1 MTDPILECREVS
13 VAYGR
18 TIVVRDVDL
27 EVGAGDTLA
36 LLGPSGSGKT
46 TVLSAVAGFLAL
58 AAGEIRLRGRMV
70 ADRDRSEP
78 PERRNVGV
86 VFQHAALW
94 PHLSAL
100 ETVAYP
106 LRRRGVDRREA
117 IAEAARLLDLM
128 GMTSLAER
136 RPSELSGGEQQR
148 VGLARALARQPDLF
162 LFDEPTAHLDTPL
175 RTALQ
180 DELAERRAAT
190 GAAAVLA
197 THDVG
202 EAMAIAD
209 RVALIRNGCVVQ
221 VGAPA
226 VVYEMPVDEWAA
238 ELTGPASM
246 LDLEIVGRSDGAA
259 EALVAGVRVRVAWS
273 SAKEGRVRALVRP
286 DWATL
291 DGPLAGTVES
301 VRFRGPHTEY
311 RVATDAGRVHLR
323 SAGLPRAV
331 PGEAV
336 GWSLLR
342 AWPFSAD

>member
-1 MTDPILECREVS
+1 MIQPILACHAMS
-13 VAYGR
+13 VAYGS

-27 EVGAGDTLA
+27 EVGAGESVA

-46 TVLSAVAGFLAL
+46 TILSAVAGFVPV
-58 AAGEIRLRGRMV
+58 AAGEIRLRGRLV
-70 ADRDRSEP
+70 ADSARSEP
-78 PERRNVGV
+78 PERREVGV

-106 LRRRGVDRREA
+106 LRRRGVEQREA
-117 IAEAARLLDLM
+117 LAEAARLLALM
-128 GMTSLAER
+128 GMAGLAER

-148 VGLARALARQPDLF
+148 AGLARALARRPDLF
-162 LFDEPTAHLDTPL
+162 LFDEPTAHLDTSQ
-175 RTALQ
+175 RSALQ

-209 RVALIRNGCVVQ
+209 RVALIRDGRVVQ

-226 VVYEMPVDEWAA
+226 KVYEEPVDAWAA
-238 ELTGPASM
+238 ELTGPASV
-246 LDLEIVGRSDGAA
+246 LDLEVAGRSDGAA
-259 EALVAGVRVRVAWS
+259 EVHVAGVRLRLPWA
-273 SAKEGRVRALVRP
+273 SAAEGRVRALVRP

-291 DGPLAGTVES
+291 DGPIPGVVES
-301 VRFRGPHTEY
+301 VRFRGPHTDY
-311 RVATDAGRVHLR
+311 RVATDVGRVQLR
-323 SAGLPRAV
+323 SVGPPLAA
-331 PGEAV
+331 PGEVV

-342 AWPFSAD
+342 AWPLPAG

>member
-1 MTDPILECREVS
+1 MSVPILECRAVS
-13 VAYGR
+13 VAYGPE
-18 TIVVRDVDL
+18 IVVRDVDL
-27 EVGAGDTLA
+27 QVGAGDTLA

-46 TVLSAVAGFLAL
+46 TVLSAVAGFLSL
-58 AAGEIRLRGRMV
+58 AAGEIRLRGRVV

-78 PERRNVGV
+78 PERRDVGV

-94 PHLSAL
+94 PHLTAL

-117 IAEAARLLDLM
+117 LAEAARLLDLM
-128 GMTSLAER
+128 GMTALAER

-148 VGLARALARQPDLF
+148 VGLARALARRPDLF

-175 RTALQ
+175 RSALQ
-180 DELAERRAAT
+180 DELAERRSAT

-209 RVALIRNGCVVQ
+209 RVALIRSGRVVQ
-221 VGAPA
+221 VGAPTA
-226 VVYEMPVDEWAA
+226 VYDEPVDAWAA
-238 ELTGPASM
+238 ELTGPASV
-246 LDLEIVGRSDGAA
+246 LDLDVVARFDGAA
-259 EALVAGVRVRVAWS
+259 EVLVAGVRLRLPWS
-273 SAKEGRVRALVRP
+273 SVAEGRVRALVRP

-291 DGPLAGTVES
+291 DGPLDGTVES
-301 VRFRGPHTEY
+301 VRFRGPHTDY
-311 RVATDAGRVHLR
+311 RVATGVGRVQLR
-323 SAGLPRAV
+323 SVGPPRAAT
-331 PGEAV
+331 GDAV

-342 AWPFSAD
+342 AWPLPVV